1 MNRQRAFSGQLNS
14 TTEQPLTQEELRDA
28 LPPSEERINLVEVCR
43 QILRIVARLETTPY
57 TASIECQTVE
67 RELDDPANPAS
78 EGTTPQ
84 G

>member
-1 MNRQRAFSGQLNS
+1 MHDK
-14 TTEQPLTQEELRDA
+14 LRDT
-28 LPPSEERINLVEVCR
+28 PSPTEDRINLVNVCR

-57 TASIECQTVE
+57 TDSIERQTVE

-78 EGTTPQ
+78 DNDTTQ